1 MGFKAVYTIGN
12 HSVSSASFHG
22 TATTTKSLSP
32 STHSSQINGISSFR
46 KSRKYSAHRLAI
58 NMEIYTN
65 KTRNILGFGENIGK
79 KFMPSTVLQ
88 LMKLLEFHQS
98 LAFSRLIIF
107 FNFLNCCSPVRIIS
121 LLVRRVLFLKSAVFL
136 AAI

>member
-12 HSVSSASFHG
+12 HSVSSFSFHG
-22 TATTTKSLSP
+22 SATTTKSLSP
-32 STHSSQINGISSFR
+32 STHSSQINGISSFH

-79 KFMPSTVLQ
+79 KFVLSTALQ

-98 LAFSRLIIF
+98 LAFSRLIFFQF
-107 FNFLNCCSPVRIIS
+107 FNCSSPVRIIS

>member
-12 HSVSSASFHG
+12 HSVSSFSFHG
-22 TATTTKSLSP
+22 SATTTKSLSP
-32 STHSSQINGISSFR
+32 STHSSQINGISSFH
-46 KSRKYSAHRLAI
+46 KSRKYSEHRQAI

-65 KTRNILGFGENIGK
+65 KTRNILGFGENIVK
-79 KFMPSTVLQ
+79 KFMPSTALQ

-98 LAFSRLIIF
+98 LAFSRLIFFQF
-107 FNFLNCCSPVRIIS
+107 FNCSSPVRIIS

>member
-1 MGFKAVYTIGN
+1 MGFKAVYTICN
-12 HSVSSASFHG
+12 LSVSSASFHG

-32 STHSSQINGISSFR
+32 STHSSQINGISSFH

-65 KTRNILGFGENIGK
+65 KTRNILGFEENIGK
-79 KFMPSTVLQ
+79 KFMPSTALQ

-98 LAFSRLIIF
+98 LAFSRLIFFQF
-107 FNFLNCCSPVRIIS
+107 FNCSSPVRIIS